1 MNEQAKRT
9 TFFGACP
16 HDCPDTCAMIYEVD
30 DGKLVNVKGNKE
42 HPITRG
48 GLCVKLKDF
57 HDHHHNPDRLM
68 YPLRRVGP
76 KGSAQRRQ
84 QFERITW
91 DEAISEIGRR
101 WREIIAEYGAQA
113 IMPQSYLGN
122 MGLVQGIN
130 SGDPFFNRLG
140 STVNEKTYCTSGSST
155 AWLLTHGPTGGVDPE
170 SFVHC
175 KYIVIWACNSISTNL
190 HHWPFVLE
198 AQKRGAK
205 VVVIDFYKSRTA
217 KAGDWHICPKPG
229 TDGALALAIINSM
242 VEQGVVDQD
251 YVDNHTYGWPELKA
265 RAAEFTLEYVEKVT
279 GVKAADIAK
288 FAREFA
294 TSQPSAIRIG
304 VAIER
309 SAGGAQAAR
318 AVYAIPAVAGSWRH
332 VGGGMLQLP
341 LWDFPVDWVKAAR
354 PDWIKPGTRVVNNL
368 RLGQALNGE
377 MKLDPPI
384 KSMFVFCTN
393 PVSQSPETNKIV
405 EGLKREDLFTVV
417 AEHFITDTAKYA
429 DIILPS
435 AMAGEAEDMMW
446 SWGHFYF
453 TYNRE
458 GRRPARRM
466 QADERHVAAAWPK
479 EMGFDDPVF
488 KMTDSELCAAYINW
502 DDPKMGGIDMEYFKQ
517 HGYYRIDVGSA
528 DTRTPHAEGK
538 FPTPSGKVELL
549 LHDAKNF
556 VAGRRSAPCTRASR
570 TAPRRSAARLRAGAR
585 IAGDQPRPRQALSA
599 QHHLAEEPRLP
610 QLVLRQ
616 RAAQDQK
623 PRRAVRDDLAG
634 GRREAQHPRGRSGAR
649 AQRPRRLRGR
659 RARDR
664 RRQSRHRRRDA
675 RLLALAQSLRRLGEL
690 DLVGRLVGPRPRA
703 DVLRQPRRGHA
714 RQLTRAPRFGRSW
727 KPAAHTAVLFL

>member
-1 MNEQAKRT
+1 MSEQVKSEV
-9 TFFGACP
+9 FHGACP
-16 HDCPDTCAMIYEVD
+16 HDCPDTCAMDYEVRG
-30 DGKLVNVKGNKE
+30 GKLISVKGKKD
-42 HPITRG
+42 HPMTRG

-57 HDHHHNPDRLM
+57 HDHHANPDRLM

-76 KGSAQRRQ
+76 KGSGPNGGNN
-84 QFERITW
+84 FECITW
-91 DEAISEIGRR
+91 DEAISQIGRR
-101 WREIIAEYGAQA
+101 WREIIATYGAQA

-205 VVVIDFYKSRTA
+205 VVVVDSYKSRTA
-217 KAGDWHICPKPG
+217 QAGDWHICPKPG
-229 TDGALALAIINSM
+229 TDGALALGIINSM

-251 YVDNHTYGWPELKA
+251 YVDKHTQGWPELKA
-265 RAAEFTLEYVEKVT
+265 RAAEFTLDYVEKVT
-279 GVKAADIAK
+279 GVKAADVAK

-453 TYNRE
+453 TYNEKAIDPPGECKPTSEMWRLL
-458 GRRPARRM
+458 A
-466 QADERHVAAAWPK
+466 K

-502 DDPKMGGIDMEYFKQ
+502 ADPKMGGIDMEYFKQ
-517 HGYYRIDVGSA
+517 HGYYKIDVGSA

-556 VAGRRSAPCTRASR
+556 VAGPFRAMYDGEQS
-570 TAPRRSAARLRAGAR
+570 G
-585 IAGDQPRPRQALSA
+585 
-599 QHHLAEEPRLP
+599 EPVDRLP
-610 QLVLRQ
+610 GYV
-616 RAAQDQK
+616 
-623 PRRAVRDDLAG
+623 PVRESPETNPDLAKLYPLNIISPKSHAFLNSCYANEPHKIKVQG
-634 GRREAQHPRGRSGAR
+634 EQFVMISPVDAAMRNIREGDPVRVQNARGDFEGVARVTDDVNPGIVVATLGYWRSLNRSDG
-649 AQRPRRLRGR
+649 
-659 RARDR
+659 
-664 RRQSRHRRRDA
+664 SVNSISSDA
-675 RLLALAQSLRRLGEL
+675 WSGLG
-690 DLVGRLVGPRPRA
+690 
-703 DVLRQPRRGHA
+703 
-714 RQLTRAPRFGRSW
+714 RAPTFSDNLVEVQR
-727 KPAAHTAVLFL
+727 VN